1 MKAIARKRQDLAAV
15 ERDLAIPQSQENE
28 DRLKTRAEQLLDEI
42 EADIATLAKYSIQDR
57 RSEWEKNLYRID
69 HKQARTQIE
78 KILKGFD
85 VDDAWSALFL
95 IQESDVYCGEYC
107 IQHLRDQLE
116 ARGVLKHYHISLL
129 PGDPPSS
136 EDFVRHLGGKLQLEI
151 TSTLT
156 QDIRE
161 IIDLLHSSSEGSSIL
176 FLEIHL
182 DLVDPDVDF
191 LKWLVQVFWCKLT
204 SRCKLDM
211 EIVGVVKIDNSLS
224 SYELC
229 CSDLNTPSDDHF
241 LPLIQEK
248 WKGDEIAQWLKQFGG
263 FRNRSKP
270 IAASILKIR
279 QEELPNREFDP
290 DRTKRKLL
298 DGLSALTNSGGNP

>member
-1 MKAIARKRQDLAAV
+1 
-15 ERDLAIPQSQENE
+15 
-28 DRLKTRAEQLLDEI
+28 
-42 EADIATLAKYSIQDR
+42 
-57 RSEWEKNLYRID
+57 
-69 HKQARTQIE
+69 
-78 KILKGFD
+78 
-85 VDDAWSALFL
+85 
-95 IQESDVYCGEYC
+95 
-107 IQHLRDQLE
+107 
-116 ARGVLKHYHISLL
+116 
-129 PGDPPSS
+129 
-136 EDFVRHLGGKLQLEI
+136 
-151 TSTLT
+151 
-156 QDIRE
+156 
-161 IIDLLHSSSEGSSIL
+161 
-176 FLEIHL
+176 
-182 DLVDPDVDF
+182 
-191 LKWLVQVFWCKLT
+191 
-204 SRCKLDM
+204 M